1 MIFDPGY
8 ANQIIEEGKAD
19 FIFLGR
25 ELLRNPYW
33 PLMAAKDLDV
43 DIEWPQQYLRAKR

>member
-1 MIFDPGY
+1 M
-8 ANQIIEEGKAD
+8 AEEILQNERAD

-33 PLMAAKDLDV
+33 PLQAAKELNEEL
-43 DIEWPQQYLRAKR
+43 EWPVQYTRAK

>member
-1 MIFDPGY
+1 M
-8 ANQIIEEGKAD
+8 AEEILKNNRAD

-33 PLMAAKDLDV
+33 PLEAAKKLNQ
-43 DIEWPQQYLRAKR
+43 DIEWPYPYRRAKI